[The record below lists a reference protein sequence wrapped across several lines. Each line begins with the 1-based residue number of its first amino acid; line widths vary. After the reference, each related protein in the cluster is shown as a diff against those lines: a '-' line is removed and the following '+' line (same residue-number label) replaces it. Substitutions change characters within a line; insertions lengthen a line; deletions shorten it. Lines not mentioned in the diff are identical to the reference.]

1 MICQTIKNG
10 IDCGFM
16 TKKGCGFN
24 GGSCNAII
32 DKCEGCGK
40 VIECP
45 TGKVLPCLS
54 GPGRKVADRQCPTAT
69 HLKLDVKETTQKVNP
84 LKASNGQTRNS
95 GGMLLGLTM
104 KRPIGTGGFPSAFV
118 LTPRA

>member
-10 IDCGFM
+10 IECGFM

-45 TGKVLPCLS
+45 TGKYCRVYPDPA
-54 GPGRKVADRQCPTAT
+54 GKWRTGKCPTAT
-69 HLKLDVKETTQKVNP
+69 HLKLEVKEATQKVNP
-84 LKASNGQTRNS
+84 LKAS
-95 GGMLLGLTM
+95 
-104 KRPIGTGGFPSAFV
+104 KRANKK
-118 LTPRA
+118 